1 LICNLKQL
9 NIDYPFKTKQRM
21 KKIII
26 VLLSFVV
33 FSCSQN
39 PITGRKQL
47 TLLPE
52 DQMNAMGLT
61 EYQQFLTENKSSVV
75 ATGADV
81 TLVKKVGE
89 RIAVAVNTY
98 MSQIGQGERM
108 KSYNWEFNVVKDS
121 AVNAWCMPG
130 GKVVVYTGLLPIS
143 KTETGLAVVMGHE
156 IAHAIASHGNERM
169 SASMMQQLGMT
180 ALDVALANKSEQTRG
195 LFQSAIGMGSEI
207 GIMLPFG
214 RKQESEADR
223 MGLIFMALAG
233 YDPTEAIAFW
243 QRMAVNS
250 GGQSVPQFLSTH
262 PSDETRINDIRTKYL
277 PEALTFYKKQ

>member
-1 LICNLKQL
+1 
-9 NIDYPFKTKQRM
+9 M
-21 KKIII
+21 SKKIIMIILSFI
-26 VLLSFVV
+26 VL
-33 FSCSQN
+33 SCSQN

-52 DQMNAMGLT
+52 DQMNSMAIT
-61 EYQQFLTENKSSVV
+61 EYQQFLTDNKSSVLSS
-75 ATGADV
+75 GADV
-81 TLVKKVGE
+81 ALVKKVGE
-89 RIAVAVNTY
+89 RIATAVNTY
-98 MSQIGQGERM
+98 MTQIGQADRM
-108 KSYNWEFNVVKDS
+108 KSYNWEFNVVQDS

-130 GKVVVYTGLLPIS
+130 GKVVVYTGLLPIAKS
-143 KTETGLAVVMGHE
+143 ETGLAVVMGHE

-180 ALDVALANKSEQTRG
+180 ALDVALSSKSEQTRG

-207 GIMLPFG
+207 GVMLPFG

-233 YDPTEAIAFW
+233 YDPTEAINFW
-243 QRMAVNS
+243 QRMSANS
-250 GGQSVPQFLSTH
+250 GGQSVPEFLSTH
-262 PSDETRINDIRTKYL
+262 PSDATRISDIQNKYL